1 MNNPQKRK
9 YERFAVGTTFSY
21 RSGIFVDDGKQNGH
35 LPSKHERG
43 WFYPLLAV
51 AGASSFVQMLYGET
65 LTVALVRGIAMFSAF
80 FLGYMISPAL
90 ASSVVR
96 RLRTE
101 KSESVTESDLKILT
115 MFVYSIGVIV
125 AIVQNLLPTPM
136 MPLYIFVVYLL
147 FVLSKCAEIFGADT
161 DEKKIWFVFGVFLAL
176 ALVPIVVVIVIMKF
190 NPQDVI

>member
-1 MNNPQKRK
+1 
-9 YERFAVGTTFSY
+9 
-21 RSGIFVDDGKQNGH
+21 
-35 LPSKHERG
+35 
-43 WFYPLLAV
+43 
-51 AGASSFVQMLYGET
+51 
-65 LTVALVRGIAMFSAF
+65 MFSAF

-96 RLRTE
+96 RLKTE

>member
-1 MNNPQKRK
+1 MKDLLLAL
-9 YERFAVGTTFSY
+9 RFLIAPVSSWTME
-21 RSGIFVDDGKQNGH
+21 KQNGH

-115 MFVYSIGVIV
+115 M
-125 AIVQNLLPTPM
+125 

>member
-21 RSGIFVDDGKQNGH
+21 APVSSWTMEKQNGH

-115 MFVYSIGVIV
+115 MFVYSIGVIG
-125 AIVQNLLPTPM
+125 QLCRT
-136 MPLYIFVVYLL
+136 Y
-147 FVLSKCAEIFGADT
+147 C
-161 DEKKIWFVFGVFLAL
+161 
-176 ALVPIVVVIVIMKF
+176 
-190 NPQDVI
+190 QRR

>member
-1 MNNPQKRK
+1 MKDLLLAL
-9 YERFAVGTTFSY
+9 RFLIAPVSSWTME
-21 RSGIFVDDGKQNGH
+21 KQNGH

-80 FLGYMISPAL
+80 FLRSAAL

-96 RLRTE
+96 RLRAE